1 MYIPQQTPGESGRS
15 YALRAIKEGIIRLEL
30 APGTRVSESA
40 LAAELG
46 LSRTPVGESLNEL
59 SRSKIVE
66 IYPQKGS
73 FIALID
79 YDLVEEAR
87 FIREVLECAVVE
99 LVCAQAGP
107 EDLRVLDENVKL
119 QKYYL
124 SNPDPDML
132 LRLDNE
138 FHRTLFTIARKTQA
152 HAMMEST
159 SIHFDRVRH
168 MSLSTVKDL
177 KIIQDHQKILD
188 AIAAKDA
195 KAASMYMREHLDRW
209 KVDENVIRNK
219 YPDYFK

>member
-1 MYIPQQTPGESGRS
+1 MHIPQQAPGESGRS
-15 YALRAIKEGIIRLEL
+15 YALRAIKESIIRLEL

-59 SRSKIVE
+59 SRIKIVE
-66 IYPQKGS
+66 VYPQKGS

-79 YDLVEEAR
+79 YDLVEEIC
-87 FIREVLECAVVE
+87 FIREVLECAVVK

-107 EDLRVLDENVKL
+107 EDLCTLNENLKL

-124 SNPDPDML
+124 TNPDPDML
-132 LRLDNE
+132 LQLDDG

-152 HAMMEST
+152 YSIIENT

-177 KIIQDHQKILD
+177 KIVQDHQNILD

-195 KAASMYMREHLDRW
+195 EAASMYMREHLDRW